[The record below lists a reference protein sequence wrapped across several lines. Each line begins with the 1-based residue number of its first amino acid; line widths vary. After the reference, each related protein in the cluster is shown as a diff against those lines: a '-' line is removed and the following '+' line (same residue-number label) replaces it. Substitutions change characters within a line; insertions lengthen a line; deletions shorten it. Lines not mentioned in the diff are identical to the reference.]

1 MGMGFNANDFVK
13 TLSLVPGFKSLD
25 LYMGGYSS
33 SYLPDGTQITAGVKT
48 YQQLSSIPGYGD
60 NVNSFPAVNSDYD
73 VVFQVTNP
81 INAYEII
88 VLDTL
93 TVNVLT

>member
-1 MGMGFNANDFVK
+1 MGFNANDFVK
-13 TLSLVPGFKSLD
+13 TLSLVPGIKSLD